1 MTGISTALNLNAVRA
16 GLIIAAVAA
25 ALPSMAASEA
35 SAQAGASQAGMAAAQ
50 SAVRDA
56 REQTQRRLRAGR
68 RLYHQRQS
76 FQR

>member
-1 MTGISTALNLNAVRA
+1 
-16 GLIIAAVAA
+16 
-25 ALPSMAASEA
+25 
-35 SAQAGASQAGMAAAQ
+35 MAAAQ